1 MSLVD
6 SCVGEQKGRVALVMQ
21 PIAKKPFMTLDR
33 AIYQPVSGLT
43 ERWAETDQCALI
55 TFPLCTARSNERPAY
70 ETLGRF
76 FALGYIRGQI
86 HAIYGAPRLL

>member
-21 PIAKKPFMTLDR
+21 PIVKKPFMTLDR
-33 AIYQPVSGLT
+33 AIYQPVSELT

-55 TFPLCTARSNERPAY
+55 TLPLCTARSNERPAY
-70 ETLGRF
+70 ETLGRL
-76 FALGYIRGQI
+76 FALGYICGLI
-86 HAIYGAPRLL
+86 HETYGKPQPL